1 MGRDK
6 TVAEARCAQH
16 LLLADQPSRG
26 SLHRPACAAAGW
38 ARQQCHRRRQA
49 VPGAGAADRM
59 ERQPYRRRPEGR
71 AARRRHCGR
80 SRRDRH
86 RKRRRHVKN
95 NREARMSR
103 IESIYPADSVSLR
116 EVGLRDGLQLVKKIP
131 STSAKQRWVR
141 DEYAAG
147 VRHFEVGS
155 FLPAKTFPQFVD
167 VRDVIA
173 TIAALPGAYGV
184 ALALNERGVNEA
196 LASGVAEV
204 ATVVSATEEHSQANA
219 NRSRESAIANVRR
232 LCELRDASAHRPV
245 VNAAIS
251 MALGCS
257 IVGAVDPKEVIKIAE
272 KLFEAGVD
280 MVAVADTVGYA
291 GPKQV
296 GELTAAVVKIAGSKP
311 VCIHLHDTRGMGIA
325 NASAA
330 LDAGARVLDGSLG
343 GLGGCP
349 FAPGATGNV
358 VFEDLVFLCESKGF
372 PTGIDLDRLIAVR
385 KILRAEMPD
394 EPLYGGLARAGLP
407 GRMAGA
413 AAG

>member
-1 MGRDK
+1 MTKLQD
-6 TVAEARCAQH
+6 
-16 LLLADQPSRG
+16 
-26 SLHRPACAAAGW
+26 
-38 ARQQCHRRRQA
+38 
-49 VPGAGAADRM
+49 
-59 ERQPYRRRPEGR
+59 
-71 AARRRHCGR
+71 
-80 SRRDRH
+80 
-86 RKRRRHVKN
+86 
-95 NREARMSR
+95 
-103 IESIYPADSVSLR
+103 IYPSDRVVLR
-116 EVGLRDGLQLVKKIP
+116 EVGLRDGLQLVKKLP
-131 STSAKQRWVR
+131 STEAKQRWVR
-141 DEYAAG
+141 DEYGAG

-173 TIAALPGAYGV
+173 TVASLPGAHGI
-184 ALALNERGVNEA
+184 ALTLNERGVNEA

-219 NRSRESAIANVRR
+219 NRSRDSAVANVRR
-232 LCELRDASAHRPV
+232 LCELRDASSHRPI

-257 IVGAVDPKEVIKIAE
+257 IVGPVDPNEVIRLAE
-272 KLFEAGVD
+272 KLYEAGVD

-296 GELTAAVVKIAGSKP
+296 GELTKAVVRIAGSKP
-311 VCIHLHDTRGMGIA
+311 VCVHLHDTRGMGIA
-325 NASAA
+325 NAAAA

-372 PTGIDLDRLIAVR
+372 ATGIDIDRLVAVR
-385 KILRAEMPD
+385 SILRSEMPG
-394 EPLYGGLARAGLP
+394 EQLYGGMARAGLP
-407 GRMAGA
+407 DRKSAVA
-413 AAG
+413 A

>member
-1 MGRDK
+1 MTK
-6 TVAEARCAQH
+6 LQE
-16 LLLADQPSRG
+16 
-26 SLHRPACAAAGW
+26 
-38 ARQQCHRRRQA
+38 
-49 VPGAGAADRM
+49 
-59 ERQPYRRRPEGR
+59 
-71 AARRRHCGR
+71 
-80 SRRDRH
+80 
-86 RKRRRHVKN
+86 
-95 NREARMSR
+95 
-103 IESIYPADSVSLR
+103 IYPSDRVTLR
-116 EVGLRDGLQLVKKIP
+116 EVGLRDGLQLVKKLP
-131 STSAKQRWVR
+131 STEAKQRWVR

-173 TIAALPGAYGV
+173 TIASLPGAHGI
-184 ALALNERGVNEA
+184 ALTLNERGVNEA

-204 ATVVSATEEHSQANA
+204 AIVVSATEEHSQANA
-219 NRSRESAIANVRR
+219 NRSRDSAVANVKR
-232 LCELRDASAHRPV
+232 LCELRDASSHRPI

-257 IVGAVDPKEVIKIAE
+257 IVGPVDPKEVIRLAE
-272 KLFEAGVD
+272 KLYEAGVD

-296 GELTAAVVKIAGSKP
+296 GELTKAVVRIAGSKP
-311 VCIHLHDTRGMGIA
+311 VCVHLHDTRGMGIA

-372 PTGIDLDRLIAVR
+372 STGIDIDRLVAVR
-385 KILRAEMPD
+385 SILKAEMPG
-394 EPLYGGLARAGLP
+394 EQLYGGLARAGLP
-407 GRMAGA
+407 ERKSAVA
-413 AAG
+413 A